1 MLNTMKKMMAL
12 FLALVMVLSLG
23 AAAFAAEAGEAAE
36 DEAGAGEEDLSA
48 YDKIG
53 EETDSARYVKLTNMT
68 GTDIMGLNIRKSGD
82 WQFSDELM
90 ADEDLFEKE
99 ETSLFYYE
107 PEADEETEETE
118 AEGEEAEPV
127 LWDIQIVWS
136 DWTVGVLYNVEL
148 DDLAEADIQR
158 SWNSLPYLTYKSL
171 DSEEDVNTEE
181 AEQTA
186 YFSSPEYAAYGGGG
200 SSSSSGSS
208 SSGGSSSGGS
218 GWSYGGDSGC
228 IDNGLLW

>member
-12 FLALVMVLSLG
+12 FLALMMVLSLG
-23 AAAFAAEAGEAAE
+23 AAAFAAEAGEAE
-36 DEAGAGEEDLSA
+36 TEATETEEDLSA

-53 EETDSARYVKLTNMT
+53 GETETARYVKLTNLT

-148 DDLAEADIQR
+148 DDLDEADIQR

-171 DSEEDVNTEE
+171 ASEEDVNTEE

-208 SSGGSSSGGS
+208 SSGGSSSGGD
-218 GWSYGGDSGC
+218 WSYGGDSGC